1 MEIQRGGGPKGDN
14 FQGGTGGLLSL
25 FSGGLPVKLISK
37 LSVMLLQRVEFDRLG
52 ERSPE

>member
-25 FSGGLPVKLISK
+25 FSGAPSKIDKQAISYVTSK
-37 LSVMLLQRVEFDRLG
+37 G
-52 ERSPE
+52 